1 MAVVSTPSF
10 GAGQKAKIGSLF
22 GRFLFSL
29 IPIFVVASMIG
40 LALVS
45 NISLRAESDN
55 INERIG
61 VFTTRIAAIIR
72 KETDLGNGRLNTNL
86 VNLLLVDPAIR
97 CVEMVDG
104 RGQVLAG
111 APDRAGCQNK
121 GDRKTLLVH
130 FTGET
135 DSLLRVQYDAAEIVA
150 SEQSK
155 RQFSMVAMM
164 IGLFVAMGAS
174 WFSFRSIVG
183 LPMNSLLAA
192 IRTIGASGKLAIVK
206 HQPHDEMGEVIG
218 AFNEMQLKLS
228 DEARRNREALEH
240 VDRLYNETPALMFSI
255 SPDGDILNVSGHW
268 LEQTGYARADVVGKA
283 FSSFIRN
290 SLGNHD
296 ASFPLAELVSLKEL
310 RDLPL
315 QLLRRNGSGMD
326 VLLSA
331 VADKMDNGSDA
342 CFLCVMN
349 DVSSLKESQKKLR
362 VQVVTDHL
370 TGLPNRQGLFEYL
383 SGIRSLIDDTT
394 AKIAILYIDLDN
406 FKWVNDTHGHEAGDG
421 LLIDAA
427 NRLRKCLGGNDY
439 LARLGGD
446 EFAVVLREPKTDNDA
461 TNVACRVLSTLITPY
476 HLREVVVHVGCSIGI
491 AVLGT
496 HSSSAEEL
504 LRLAD
509 LAMYKSKQQGRN
521 RISIYSTD
529 LGDKA
534 LMRARVTDK
543 IREALRHNQLRL
555 FYQPVV
561 HLNSLRVVGA
571 EALLRLQCPED
582 GLLQPAEFITVAEE
596 TGLMGPVGDWV
607 VGEAISNLQQE
618 RAFAPDTNRYLAINL
633 SPRQLDRAFTEDLV
647 KNLRA
652 APALAKA
659 LVFEITETALLENEE
674 RFSQFFAAVRETGA
688 RIALDDFGTGY
699 SSLGHISRYPVDFIK
714 LDRSFSRQL
723 SRGNEAEAQR
733 ARALI
738 KATATLS
745 AELGIAVIAEGI
757 EDMATL
763 EQLRSFGIGFG
774 QGYLFSSPLPASA
787 FRDWA
792 KAFSGNGEAGDQQQV
807 ADIRAA

>member
-1 MAVVSTPSF
+1 MAVASASSLGT
-10 GAGQKAKIGSLF
+10 GGQTRTGSLF
-22 GRFLFSL
+22 GRFLLFL
-29 IPIFVVASMIG
+29 IPIFVAASMIG
-40 LALVS
+40 LVLVS
-45 NISLRAESDN
+45 NISIRAESDN

-61 VFTTRIAAIIR
+61 VFTTRIAAII
-72 KETDLGNGRLNTNL
+72 KGETDLGNGRLGSNL

-97 CVEMVDG
+97 CVEMVDSHG
-104 RGQVLAG
+104 RVLAD
-111 APDRAGCQNK
+111 APDKVGCQNLSDK
-121 GDRKTLLVH
+121 KTLLVP
-130 FTGET
+130 FPGQT
-135 DSLLRVQYDAAEIVA
+135 DMMLRVQYDAAEILA
-150 SEQSK
+150 SETSK
-155 RQFSMVAMM
+155 RQFSMVAML

-174 WFSFRSIVG
+174 WYCFRSIVG
-183 LPMNSLLAA
+183 QPMNALLAA
-192 IRTIGASGKLAIVK
+192 IRSIGASGKLAIVN
-206 HQPHDEMGEVIG
+206 HQTPDEMGEVIG
-218 AFNEMQLKLS
+218 AFNEMQLKLGE
-228 DEARRNREALEH
+228 EARRNREALEH

-255 SPDGDILNVSGHW
+255 SPHGIILNVSGHW
-268 LEQTGYARADVVGKA
+268 LEQTGYARAEVVGKA
-283 FSSFIRN
+283 LSFF
-290 SLGNHD
+290 LGNSPNNHD
-296 ASFPLAELVSLKEL
+296 TKFPLATLVSLNEL

-315 QLLRRNGSGMD
+315 QLLRKNGSGMD

-331 VADKMDNGSDA
+331 VADKMDNGTNA

-383 SGIRSLIDDTT
+383 LGIRPAADDFSEK
-394 AKIAILYIDLDN
+394 AAILYIDLDN

-427 NRLRKCLGGNDY
+427 SRLRKCLGRNDY

-446 EFAVVLREPKTDNDA
+446 EFAVVLRTPKTDDEA
-461 TNVACRVLSTLITPY
+461 TTVACRVLSALIAPY

-491 AVLGT
+491 AILGT
-496 HSSSAEEL
+496 HSSSPEEL

-521 RISIYSTD
+521 RISIYSAD

-534 LMRARVTDK
+534 LMRSRVTDK

-561 HLNSLRVVGA
+561 HLDTLRVVGA

-596 TGLMGPVGDWV
+596 TGLMGQVGGWV
-607 VGEAISNLQQE
+607 VSEAISNLQKE
-618 RAFAPDTNRYLAINL
+618 RAFAAETNRYLAINL

-647 KNLRA
+647 KSLKA

-674 RFSQFFAAVRETGA
+674 RFSRFFAAVRETGA

-699 SSLGHISRYPVDFIK
+699 SSLSHISRYPVDIIK

-723 SRGNEAEAQR
+723 SRGNEAEALR

-745 AELGIAVIAEGI
+745 AELGISIIAEGI

-763 EQLRSFGIGFG
+763 DQLRSFGIGYG

-792 KAFSGNGEAGDQQQV
+792 QAFSGNGEAGDKGKV
-807 ADIRAA
+807 VDFRAA